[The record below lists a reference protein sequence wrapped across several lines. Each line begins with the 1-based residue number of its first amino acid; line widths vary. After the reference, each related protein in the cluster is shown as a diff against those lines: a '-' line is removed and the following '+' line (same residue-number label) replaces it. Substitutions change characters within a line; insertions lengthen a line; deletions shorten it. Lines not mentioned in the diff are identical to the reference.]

1 MRVWFCYVAI
11 GILATA
17 TLFSLGFRSAIA
29 ESHPHVYLFR
39 GLADVFST
47 GMDTLAD
54 ELNKRRIHATSHSHT
69 DWKAIADRAAA
80 DYKAK
85 KEARLSSSVI
95 RSAPT
100 PSWRWPTIWATKEF
114 QSRLWCRSTVRSR
127 SRCQE
132 M

>member
-1 MRVWFCYVAI
+1 MRRWFRYVAI
-11 GILATA
+11 GIVATA
-17 TLFSLGFRSAIA
+17 TLLSLGFRSAIA

-85 KEARLSSSVI
+85 QEGIMHNKTFVAA
-95 RSAPT
+95 APT
-100 PSWRWPTIWATKEF
+100 AAF
-114 QSRLWCRSTVRSR
+114 L
-127 SRCQE
+127 
-132 M
+132 